1 MNDPESRSLWRAAL
15 VLLLVSSLRWGLSRP
30 SQSAPLPDADVL
42 PELTA
47 SAGAATT
54 EAEARARP
62 LGADERIDPNRAT
75 ETELDRLPG
84 IGLGTALAIIT
95 ARDSGA
101 VFRRTED
108 LLQVRGIGPASLAK
122 IAGALDLANP
132 PPRRGPKAPTI
143 YSTRSAAAAGIS
155 TGPIDVNRAG
165 LTDLQ
170 RLPGVGPVL
179 AGRIIET
186 RRTRPFESLDDLV
199 RVSGIGPRAVERL
212 RLAAVAGRRR
222 QAP

>member
-1 MNDPESRSLWRAAL
+1 MNDPESRSLRRAAL
-15 VLLLVSSLRWGLSRP
+15 LLLLVSSLRWGWSRP
-30 SQSAPLPDADVL
+30 SQRAPLPDADVL

-75 ETELDRLPG
+75 ETDLDRLPG
-84 IGLGTALAIIT
+84 IGPGTALAIVV

-101 VFRRTED
+101 VFRRPED

-122 IAGALDLANP
+122 IAGALDLAHP
-132 PPRRGPKAPTI
+132 PPRRAAPAPTI
-143 YSTRSAAAAGIS
+143 HPPRSAASTNTS
-155 TGPIDVNRAG
+155 TGRIDVNRAG
-165 LTDLQ
+165 VTDLQ

-179 AGRIIET
+179 AGRIIEA
-186 RRTRPFESLDDLV
+186 RRTRPFASLDDLV

-212 RLAAVAGRRR
+212 RPAAVAGRRR
-222 QAP
+222 QHP